1 MLQNSFQKRI
11 GASDYFNKINEIKK
25 HRESNLFLSLNLDER
40 KLIKQSDQ
48 NSTLELV
55 NFGRNL
61 SGKKEFINFS
71 EYEEYVIEDE
81 FIMDAEIDQSLKVLV
96 ELIEL
101 ES

>member
-1 MLQNSFQKRI
+1 M
-11 GASDYFNKINEIKK
+11 
-25 HRESNLFLSLNLDER
+25 
-40 KLIKQSDQ
+40 
-48 NSTLELV
+48 

-71 EYEEYVIEDE
+71 EYENYVIEDE